1 MYTVCVCCGKQAI
14 VCSEFVEESRCV
26 LQGEGG
32 LNRGARGG
40 AVERVIEKERELEAI
55 LAELKRTQKH
65 DTESERLAR
74 GVDQTEEEREE
85 KDIME
90 EKEREE
96 REKREREERE
106 EREREERE
114 EREKEERE
122 KRERE
127 EREEREID
135 GGRVVPRK
143 ALELTERESPTR
155 KIETYQ
161 PGRRGMEGDVRDP
174 ALKARLERVKRE
186 QLRVSQERRQNQLP
200 GERFAH
206 GGREVRVWKEGQ
218 QLADNE
224 EGFPHYFHFL
234 VDLGEFGP
242 AGYLSG
248 QLLGEGE
255 NEMKRFQFN
264 QLRSQQTEYDRELK
278 DVRNPRC
285 VG

>member
-1 MYTVCVCCGKQAI
+1 M
-14 VCSEFVEESRCV
+14 
-26 LQGEGG
+26 QGEGG

-106 EREREERE
+106 ERE
-114 EREKEERE
+114 KEERE
-122 KRERE
+122 KRER
-127 EREEREID
+127 D
-135 GGRVVPRK
+135 GGRLVPRK

-234 VDLGEFGP
+234 VDLGEFDP